1 MFDGDGDWSYRA
13 RRALHLATQ
22 VWGGAG
28 FTVVPH
34 HQGVV
39 RPELLKAVRAY
50 DPDFVVHTALTLD
63 ERAYRNDELSADEAG
78 RLAAFA
84 SPDPYS
90 RTDREA
96 RDLVAEACSEYVR
109 RNTSQPAGH
118 AAIPYFNGPSRD
130 FTAAGDIQ
138 RGHEGP
144 VVSCPPEWGG
154 LTGAALAAYAGMVEA
169 PNPAAVEPSID
180 EDERQRI
187 TAWLLGSGL
196 AGLPMNL
203 VYSGGVGV
211 SVHPHETS
219 PAYVLTMTGLVTV
232 SSGIPESNPTL
243 ITLGDTADDFALA
256 HLWKQTHGSAV
267 WLPSPCGTMLDETP
281 WGLAMGLNS
290 LADRLQQQGN
300 TLQYTSMSISIDE
313 VKDIHDRLAASI
325 DVTPQAPEEFM
336 GTTEPSALSWSRTST
351 TQLAVDDQFDEV
363 LTVPVTIDE
372 TGTQT
377 MASQPP
383 AAHLTD
389 PRLSHL
395 DTMAWHIDYA
405 WQSHGPVLGRGLQ
418 GDEVLAPTSSP
429 WQPAMARASRRGV
442 SHRSARY
449 DFVSGGTQRI
459 NRIARPA
466 LRSPSLAAWIEAK
479 VHQHNHT
486 TKSSTAGVRANRL
499 AHMLGGRDPFLDMFT
514 GPLLSS
520 FEAMQVDTSDNSKAF
535 PDHDGV
541 QLRRQEGVLAFSGFL
556 RHTGLE
562 EAILRQYLDQALRAG
577 VLIRGLVLRCLI
589 CEALQFTRLDKLGQT
604 WICLRCDSPNS
615 LDQPRWKSPTCEP
628 TWFYDLHP
636 IARNLLIENGAVPAL
651 LATHLRGD
659 AKPGD
664 YRDVTE
670 LELHTNGSRI
680 AEIDLISYHDDTLI
694 VAECK
699 RNGRLTGNAGEIRRE
714 MAKKCQAA
722 QLIQADQL
730 CFATTEANWPE
741 GNQQAILDAVTGFPW
756 ATWGSP
762 DVKFITALGT
772 KDTA

>member
-13 RRALHLATQ
+13 RRALYLATQ

-28 FTVVPH
+28 FALVPH
-34 HQGVV
+34 YQGVV

-50 DPDFVVHTALTLD
+50 DPDFVVHTALTLE
-63 ERAYRNDELSADEAG
+63 ERAYRDDDVSVEDAR
-78 RLAAFA
+78 RLATLF

-96 RDLVAEACSEYVR
+96 RDLVSEACSEYIH
-109 RNTSQPAGH
+109 RNPSQPGGH
-118 AAIPYFNGPSRD
+118 AAVPYFTVPSRD
-130 FTAAGDIQ
+130 FTTASDIR

-154 LTGAALAAYAGMVEA
+154 LTGAAVAAYAGVVEA
-169 PNPAAVEPSID
+169 PNPAAIEPTID

-187 TAWLLGSGL
+187 TAWLLGEGL

-203 VYSGGVGV
+203 VYSGGVGL

-219 PAYVLTMTGLVTV
+219 LAHVLTKTGLVTV
-232 SSGIPESNPTL
+232 SSGIPETKPAL
-243 ITLGDTADDFALA
+243 ITLGDTADDFAVA
-256 HLWKQTHGSAV
+256 QLWKQTYGRGI
-267 WLPSPCGTMLDETP
+267 WLPSICGTKHDETP

-290 LADRLQQQGN
+290 LADNLQQQGN
-300 TLQYTSMSISIDE
+300 TMLYTSMSMSIDE
-313 VKDIHDRLAASI
+313 VKDVHDRLATSI
-325 DVTPQAPEEFM
+325 DVAPQAPEEFM
-336 GTTEPSALSWSRTST
+336 GTAEPGTLTWSRMST
-351 TQLAVDDQFDEV
+351 TELAVDDQYDEI

-383 AAHLTD
+383 PAHLTD
-389 PRLSHL
+389 PRLSRL
-395 DTMAWHIDYA
+395 DTMTWQIDYA
-405 WQSHGPVLGRGLQ
+405 WQSHGPVLSRGLP
-418 GDEVLAPTSSP
+418 GEEVLAPTGSS

-449 DFVSGGTQRI
+449 DFVSGGIQRI

-466 LRSPSLAAWIEAK
+466 LRNPSLAAWIEAK
-479 VHQHNHT
+479 ARQHDHR

-499 AHMLGGRDPFLDMFT
+499 AHMLGGRGPFLDMFT

-520 FEAMQVDTSDNSKAF
+520 FEGMQVDTPDSAKAF
-535 PDHDGV
+535 PDNDGV

-556 RHTGLE
+556 RRSGLE
-562 EAILRQYLDQALRAG
+562 EATLRQHLDQALRAG

-604 WICLRCDSPNS
+604 WTCVRCDSPNS
-615 LDQPRWKSPTCEP
+615 LDQEHWKAPASEP
-628 TWFYDLHP
+628 AWFYDLHP
-636 IARNLLIENGAVPAL
+636 IARNLLVDNGAVPAL
-651 LATHLRGD
+651 LAARLRAD
-659 AKPGD
+659 AQPGD

-670 LELHTNGSRI
+670 LEFHTSGSRI

-699 RNGRLTGNAGEIRRE
+699 RNGRLSGNSREIRRE
-714 MAKKCQAA
+714 VEKKCRVAK
-722 QLIQADQL
+722 LVQADQPT
-730 CFATTEANWPE
+730 FATTDVNWPD
-741 GNQQAILDAVTGFPW
+741 GNQKAIRDAVNGFRWP
-756 ATWGSP
+756 TWGIP
-762 DVKFITALGT
+762 KVTFITALGT
-772 KDTA
+772 DARA